1 MEIQIPKSSDFIK
14 SSDNLQ
20 DDITDIGLPKSS
32 LNSVLK
38 DFLSKNKFR
47 GDKNIIPM
55 LDSISRHYVTY
66 VSNLGNKI
74 CLESHVIEALKQ
86 MKFKKHID
94 LLIKD
99 NPNGTNESEK
109 IKQITKNLNE
119 EENKIE
125 NNNIKKLI
133 NKKKKRGSR
142 KKHVFED
149 ENEKETIKRM
159 QEQMYEEAMQDF
171 SLKQQNSMPE
181 LQMSNN
187 LNSLNSI
194 NNEFSSSQKENNSA
208 KPQNLE
214 DYGKQLFFNKA
225 EENDINF
232 D

>member
-1 MEIQIPKSSDFIK
+1 M
-14 SSDNLQ
+14 
-20 DDITDIGLPKSS
+20 
-32 LNSVLK
+32 
-38 DFLSKNKFR
+38 
-47 GDKNIIPM
+47 
-55 LDSISRHYVTY
+55 
-66 VSNLGNKI
+66 
-74 CLESHVIEALKQ
+74 
-86 MKFKKHID
+86 
-94 LLIKD
+94 
-99 NPNGTNESEK
+99 
-109 IKQITKNLNE
+109 
-119 EENKIE
+119 
-125 NNNIKKLI
+125 
-133 NKKKKRGSR
+133 
-142 KKHVFED
+142 FED

-194 NNEFSSSQKENNSA
+194 NNEFNSSQKENNSA